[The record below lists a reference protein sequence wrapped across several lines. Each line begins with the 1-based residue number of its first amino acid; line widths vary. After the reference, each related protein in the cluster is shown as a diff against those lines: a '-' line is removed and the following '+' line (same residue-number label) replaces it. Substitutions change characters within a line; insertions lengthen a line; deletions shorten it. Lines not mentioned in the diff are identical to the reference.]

1 MLKSERTEPLPLAA
15 HYGFSGAVDVLR
27 ALHRD
32 SLWAQQLP
40 LEDVY
45 KQPFTKVTHLVPTSN
60 ATTSTTKKSQM
71 VPSVKCYLPR
81 LGARFSSLPFSL
93 ITSTA

>member
-1 MLKSERTEPLPLAA
+1 MLKSERTESLPLAA
-15 HYGFSGAVDVLR
+15 HYGFSGAVEVLR

-45 KQPFTKVTHLVPTSN
+45 KQAFTKVLVPTSN
-60 ATTSTTKKSQM
+60 ATTYTTETNQM
-71 VPSVKCYLPR
+71 LPSVECYLPR
-81 LGARFSSLPFSL
+81 LSVRFFFLPFSSF
-93 ITSTA
+93 TSMA